1 MSSSATDAE
10 EVEGRSLRVEP
21 ARKRKEADEGGGEA
35 GEDGTGL
42 VGEQESGGLDPGV
55 DVVGLVLQVSELV
68 RFRTDEDRA
77 RT

>member
-21 ARKRKEADEGGGEA
+21 ARECKETDEGGGEA

-42 VGEQESGGLDPGV
+42 VREEEGGGLDAGV
-55 DVVGLVLQVSELV
+55 DVVGLVL
-68 RFRTDEDRA
+68 
-77 RT
+77 